1 MDDHQ
6 VHTHQDQ
13 GDSPP
18 PDGIPAVDADAAVQA
33 LMKGPLKDG

>member
-18 PDGIPAVDADAAVQA
+18 PDGIPAIDADAAVQDLEEEA
-33 LMKGPLKDG
+33 GKDG